1 MRQVLNLTV
10 QRFAMTPII
19 SFSAVADSKID
30 AEAGVIRGVSL
41 ITVGPA
47 LGHGVAIDRKTL
59 EQVKTAAELYT
70 GGLKVKLDHSGG
82 AGDIIGYIDT
92 MRIEGDKLLG
102 DLHLLQSSPHRTYIL
117 EIAQRIPDTF
127 GLSIAFSGPSEVGS
141 DKKTI
146 LQRCS
151 EIYSVDLVSEP
162 AANPDGFF
170 SRKLKELESVMPK
183 NEPSGT
189 PQNNNPMNED
199 DKKSIGGMIESAM
212 MAMSDRLSKLESAM
226 APAVKVEDE
235 KKEVAEMKAKND
247 MITNAANEGA
257 LAAIR
262 EFSKQFGAPAA
273 PVASAEAVKPADAV
287 KRSFEQIVAEK
298 SVELKGNKSA
308 AISFA
313 VKNHSAEYT
322 DYRAR
327 VQSGEIVKL

>member
-1 MRQVLNLTV
+1 
-10 QRFAMTPII
+10 MTPII
-19 SFSAVADSKID
+19 SFAAVADSKID
-30 AEAGVIRGVSL
+30 AENGIIRGVSL

-212 MAMSDRLSKLESAM
+212 MAMNDRLSKLESAM
-226 APAVKVEDE
+226 APAVEVEDE

-287 KRSFEQIVAEK
+287 KRSFEQIVADK